1 VVEQAQQTFGLKPVL
16 PDFYNILLERPRQ
29 DPNGYGL
36 LYVDAS
42 QKANLGSSCSHSCN
56 SNCTSAVVARNG
68 RLVIVLT
75 TSRYISPGEELTM
88 DYYSVTTSDVE
99 WRSAI
104 CLCGQSACRGSFLHY
119 ATQDDLQQVLNQSC
133 GPLWR
138 YASLLR
144 ACAGRPL
151 SEADIGSL
159 DRHGM
164 RSAAIG
170 KHPQPWLQKY
180 AADNLRFVEFERK
193 ALPCALMRPSNG
205 QRSLYSYSAADMD
218 ARSVMEQR
226 LQAMVCC
233 FSMVQR
239 VLARQPV
246 WTVGA
251 LGNTSATTST
261 TTSSANTT
269 QGRSSSSTGTAS
281 NSNSNSSGLECG
293 SEGLLPIR
301 AVPSGEAAER
311 VWRYL
316 SAVPALMEVR
326 ESSDSIGCSSM
337 HLLQGVVF

>member
-1 VVEQAQQTFGLKPVL
+1 MEVRDLSVWAERMSRIL
-16 PDFYNILLERPRQ
+16 P
-29 DPNGYGL
+29 
-36 LYVDAS
+36 A
-42 QKANLGSSCSHSCN
+42 
-56 SNCTSAVVARNG
+56 
-68 RLVIVLT
+68 
-75 TSRYISPGEELTM
+75 
-88 DYYSVTTSDVE
+88 
-99 WRSAI
+99 
-104 CLCGQSACRGSFLHY
+104 LCH
-119 ATQDDLQQVLNQSC
+119 T
-133 GPLWR
+133 
-138 YASLLR
+138 
-144 ACAGRPL
+144 GRPAAGPEPEL
-151 SEADIGSL
+151 RPSVEVCVSTACVCWPSPERGGHRVSGSTRHAVSGYREAP
-159 DRHGM
+159 
-164 RSAAIG
+164 SALA
-170 KHPQPWLQKY
+170 